1 MEPSSDKKSMYG
13 SEKES
18 QKRMIAQHMEGKMLD
33 ETKMEIGLFSAVAS
47 AALIFMIAYYFIY
60 INAQSR
66 I

>member
-1 MEPSSDKKSMYG
+1 MKSMYG
-13 SEKES
+13 SEKEPK
-18 QKRMIAQHMEGKMLD
+18 KRMIAEQVEGKMLD

-60 INAQSR
+60 KNTQNR

>member
-1 MEPSSDKKSMYG
+1 MKSMYG
-13 SEKES
+13 LEEKL
-18 QKRMIAQHMEGKMLD
+18 KKMIGEQVEGKMLD

>member
-1 MEPSSDKKSMYG
+1 MEPSSDKKGMYG
-13 SEKES
+13 SEKEPKK
-18 QKRMIAQHMEGKMLD
+18 QMIGEQVEGKMLD

-47 AALIFMIAYYFIY
+47 AALIFMIAYHFIY

>member
-1 MEPSSDKKSMYG
+1 MKSMYG
-13 SEKES
+13 TEEKL
-18 QKRMIAQHMEGKMLD
+18 KKMIGEQVEGKMLD

>member
-1 MEPSSDKKSMYG
+1 MKSMYG
-13 SEKES
+13 AEKETKK
-18 QKRMIAQHMEGKMLD
+18 QMITEQVEGKILD

-60 INAQSR
+60 INTQSK

>member
-1 MEPSSDKKSMYG
+1 MKSMYG
-13 SEKES
+13 AEEKL
-18 QKRMIAQHMEGKMLD
+18 KRKLIAEQVEGKMLD

-47 AALIFMIAYYFIY
+47 AALIFMIAYHFIY

>member
-1 MEPSSDKKSMYG
+1 MKSMYG
-13 SEKES
+13 SEKEPK
-18 QKRMIAQHMEGKMLD
+18 KRMIAEQVEGKMLD

-60 INAQSR
+60 LNTRSR

>member
-1 MEPSSDKKSMYG
+1 MKSMYG
-13 SEKES
+13 SEKEPK
-18 QKRMIAQHMEGKMLD
+18 KRMIAEQVEGKMLD
-33 ETKMEIGLFSAVAS
+33 ETKMEIGLFSVVAS

>member
-1 MEPSSDKKSMYG
+1 MKSMYG
-13 SEKES
+13 AEEKL
-18 QKRMIAQHMEGKMLD
+18 KKMIGEQAEGKMLD
-33 ETKMEIGLFSAVAS
+33 ETKMEIGLFSVVAS

>member
-1 MEPSSDKKSMYG
+1 MEPSSDMISMYG
-13 SEKES
+13 SEKEPK
-18 QKRMIAQHMEGKMLD
+18 KRMIAEQVEGKMLD

-60 INAQSR
+60 INTQNR

>member
-1 MEPSSDKKSMYG
+1 MKSMYG
-13 SEKES
+13 TEEKPK
-18 QKRMIAQHMEGKMLD
+18 KRVIAEQVEGKMLD

-60 INAQSR
+60 INTQNR

>member
-1 MEPSSDKKSMYG
+1 MKSMYG
-13 SEKES
+13 LEEKL
-18 QKRMIAQHMEGKMLD
+18 KKMIGEQVEGKMLD

-47 AALIFMIAYYFIY
+47 AALFFLIAYYFIY

>member
-1 MEPSSDKKSMYG
+1 MKSMYG
-13 SEKES
+13 SEKEPK
-18 QKRMIAQHMEGKMLD
+18 KRMIAEQVEGKMLD

>member
-1 MEPSSDKKSMYG
+1 MKSMYG
-13 SEKES
+13 AEEKL
-18 QKRMIAQHMEGKMLD
+18 KKKMIAEQVEGKMLD
-33 ETKMEIGLFSAVAS
+33 ETKMEIGLFSVVAS

>member
-1 MEPSSDKKSMYG
+1 MKSMYG
-13 SEKES
+13 AEKETK
-18 QKRMIAQHMEGKMLD
+18 KRMITEQVEGKILD

-60 INAQSR
+60 INTQSK

>member
-1 MEPSSDKKSMYG
+1 MKSMYG
-13 SEKES
+13 SEKEPK
-18 QKRMIAQHMEGKMLD
+18 KRMIAEQVEGKMLD

-60 INAQSR
+60 INAQNR

>member
-1 MEPSSDKKSMYG
+1 MKSMYG
-13 SEKES
+13 TEK
-18 QKRMIAQHMEGKMLD
+18 KMKKMIGEQVEGKMLD